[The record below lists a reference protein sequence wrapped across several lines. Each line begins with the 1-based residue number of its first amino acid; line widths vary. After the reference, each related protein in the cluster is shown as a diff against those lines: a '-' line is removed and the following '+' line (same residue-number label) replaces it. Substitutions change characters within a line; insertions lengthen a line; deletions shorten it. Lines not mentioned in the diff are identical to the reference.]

1 MFTPKFNYS
10 LESGDIISYA
20 KFFFI
25 HNMTFTL
32 LMHEPNK
39 WTASTKTENFS
50 VVTSFASGPEAALRE
65 LHQLVRPMIKE
76 VHNA

>member
-1 MFTPKFNYS
+1 
-10 LESGDIISYA
+10 
-20 KFFFI
+20 
-25 HNMTFTL
+25 MTFTL